1 MTHPRTPVEPSPRL
15 ARLLPGFHR
24 LRHYERSW
32 LRFDVLAGITVA
44 AYLVPQVMAYAGVAG
59 LPPVAG
65 LWAIMPALFV
75 YAFVGSSRQ
84 LSVGPESTT
93 ALMTATAVGGLAA
106 GSATEYAALAAAL
119 AIVVGILSVLAY
131 FARLGFLAELLSK
144 PVLTGYMAGVAI
156 IMIISQL
163 SKVTGIEIEGDTL
176 IEEVRSFVTNF
187 DELNV
192 GIAAFAAAVLALM
205 LVGAKLRPKW
215 PWPLIAIVLATGA
228 VAVLGL
234 DEWLPV
240 VGPIPVGIP
249 APQVPA
255 ISLDQLESLLLPAVG
270 VLIVGY
276 SDNVLTARAFAD
288 RNDYTID
295 ANQELLSLGGSNMA
309 TGLFQ
314 GFPVSSS
321 GSRTVIGDSLGSK
334 SQLYSLVALTGVVL
348 VLLFLGPVLALFPYA
363 ALGAIVIYAA
373 TRLID
378 IAEFTRIRQFRTSEL
393 VLALS
398 TTVGVLLF
406 DILYGVLIA
415 VALSLIDLL
424 RRVARPH
431 DRILGYVPGLAG
443 MHDIDDYETA
453 RLVPGLIVYRYD
465 SPLFFAN
472 GDDFRRRAIGALD
485 VAEEPVEWFVLNAEA
500 NVEIDITAVDAM
512 AELVEELRKRGVV
525 FAMARV
531 KQDLRDEFEAG
542 GFIDLV
548 GEDRIFPTLPTA
560 VAAYV
565 EWYTERH
572 GTAPRGVDIQP
583 PPSAPFTS

>member
-1 MTHPRTPVEPSPRL
+1 MTTERPTLAPRSRT
-15 ARLLPGFHR
+15 ARLLPGLDR
-24 LRHYERSW
+24 LRHYERPW
-32 LRFDVLAGITVA
+32 LRLDVIAGITVA
-44 AYLVPQVMAYAGVAG
+44 AYLVPQVMAYAGIAG

-65 LWAIMPALFV
+65 LWAIMPALAV

-106 GSATEYAALAAAL
+106 GSASDYAALAAAL
-119 AIVVGILSVLAY
+119 AVIVGVLSVLAY

-144 PVLTGYMAGVAI
+144 PVLTGYMAGVAV

-163 SKVTGIEIEGDTL
+163 SKVTGIDVEGDTL
-176 IEEVRSFVTNF
+176 VEEVRSFVAHF

-192 GIAAFAAAVLALM
+192 GIAAFTAAVLVLM
-205 LVGAKLRPKW
+205 FVGSRLRPRW
-215 PWPLIAIVLATGA
+215 PWPLLAIVVATGA
-228 VAVLGL
+228 VALLGL
-234 DEWLPV
+234 DAWLPV
-240 VGPIPVGIP
+240 VGEIPVGIP
-249 APQVPA
+249 SPQVP
-255 ISLDQLESLLLPAVG
+255 SVTTDQLKALLLPAVG

-288 RNDYTID
+288 RNNYTID
-295 ANQELLSLGGSNMA
+295 ANQELLSLGGANLSS
-309 TGLFQ
+309 GLFQ

-334 SQLYSLVALTGVVL
+334 SQLYSLVALLGVVL

-378 IAEFTRIRQFRTSEL
+378 VAEFRRIRQFRTSEL

-398 TTVGVLLF
+398 TTAGVLLF

-431 DRILGYVPGLAG
+431 DGILGYVPGLAG
-443 MHDIDDYETA
+443 MHDIDDYESA

-472 GDDFRRRAIGALD
+472 GDDFRRRAMSALD
-485 VAEEPVEWFVLNAEA
+485 AADEPVEWFVLNTEA

-512 AELVEELRKRGVV
+512 TELVEELRKQGVV

-531 KQDLRDEFEAG
+531 KQDLRDDFAAG

-565 EWYTERH
+565 AWYAERH
-572 GTAPRGVDIQP
+572 GTPPRGVDIQP
-583 PPSAPFTS
+583 PPQAPLS

>member
-1 MTHPRTPVEPSPRL
+1 MTQPRTPVEPSPRL
-15 ARLLPGFHR
+15 ARLLPGLDR

-119 AIVVGILSVLAY
+119 AIVVGVLSVLAY

-187 DELNV
+187 DELNL
-192 GIAAFAAAVLALM
+192 GITAFAAAVLALM

-228 VAVLGL
+228 VALLGL

-240 VGPIPVGIP
+240 VGAIPAGIP
-249 APQVPA
+249 APQVPS

-431 DRILGYVPGLAG
+431 DGILGYVPGLAG

-472 GDDFRRRAIGALD
+472 GDDFRRRAVGALD
-485 VAEEPVEWFVLNAEA
+485 VADEPVEWFVLNAEA

-583 PPSAPFTS
+583 PPSTPFTS